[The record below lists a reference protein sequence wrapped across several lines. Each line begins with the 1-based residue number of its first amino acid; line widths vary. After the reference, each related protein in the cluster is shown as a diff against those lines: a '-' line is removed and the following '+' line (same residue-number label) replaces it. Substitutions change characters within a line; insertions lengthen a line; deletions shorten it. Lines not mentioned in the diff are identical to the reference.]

1 MQCVLVFFVFLLLLS
16 ETSFIC
22 FSHCTLS
29 VPRHGFAF
37 HFGLNFALY
46 TDMQLADVVAVY
58 EKNLR
63 KKKHKLELE
72 MRQQRMVYIWTSQNS
87 ENANKFPYIHD
98 CIQAKINSISM

>member
-1 MQCVLVFFVFLLLLS
+1 MCSSFFLFFIIIIGDLLMFFTLHPKCSASWFCLS
-16 ETSFIC
+16 
-22 FSHCTLS
+22 
-29 VPRHGFAF
+29 
-37 HFGLNFALY
+37 FGLNFALY

-58 EKNLR
+58 ETNLR

-87 ENANKFPYIHD
+87 ENAKFPYIHD